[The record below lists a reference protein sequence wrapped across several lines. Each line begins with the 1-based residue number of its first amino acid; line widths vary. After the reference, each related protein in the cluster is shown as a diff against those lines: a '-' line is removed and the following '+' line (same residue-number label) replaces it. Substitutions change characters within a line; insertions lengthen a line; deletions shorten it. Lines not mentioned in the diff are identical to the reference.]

1 MSTTIER
8 TAVPATREPV
18 KRLYDALR
26 HTSAAERRLRTSSHG
41 PGDLTFPQVR
51 ALAAL
56 AALAREEQLSAGEL
70 ARSAE
75 LRPATVT
82 SLLDQL
88 EDAGILRRT
97 RSTEDRRVYMISLTD
112 AGRELVERRYRAWQ
126 EHYNRRLSGISDE
139 DLETAA
145 RVLDEVAALYD
156 AAPRELTDGA

>member
-1 MSTTIER
+1 MSATVPQTGETT
-8 TAVPATREPV
+8 TREPV

-26 HTSAAERRLRTSSHG
+26 HTSAAERRLHTSSHG
-41 PGDLTFPQVR
+41 PGDLTFPHVR

-56 AALAREEQLSAGEL
+56 ARGEQLTAGEL

-82 SLLDQL
+82 ALLDQL

-97 RSTEDRRVYMISLTD
+97 RSTEDRRVYMVSLTD

-126 EHYNRRLSGISDE
+126 QHWNRRLSGISDE

-156 AAPRELTDGA
+156 AAPGELTDGA

>member
-1 MSTTIER
+1 MSA
-8 TAVPATREPV
+8 TAEQTAAPATRESV
-18 KRLYDALR
+18 RRLYDALR

-41 PGDLTFPQVR
+41 PGELTFPQVR

-56 AALAREEQLSAGEL
+56 AREEQLTAGEL

-82 SLLDQL
+82 ALLDQF

-97 RSTEDRRVYMISLTD
+97 RSTEDRRVYMVSLTD
-112 AGRELVERRYRAWQ
+112 AGRELVQRRYRAWQ
-126 EHYNRRLSGISDE
+126 EHWNRRLDGISDE

-156 AAPRELTDGA
+156 AAPRELTDRA